1 MSTSRIVPAAEEGG
15 AAGGGGAAGDDG
27 AANETNGG
35 TTGSNILHVLIMRRL
50 GLQPNRALEPRL
62 WRQYHASWARANGC
76 TFERELSAGRYGSV
90 ALYKVRNSDQRIAV
104 KSLPAVQDRRR
115 ATRDKE
121 LFSITYA
128 THMYRM
134 LQRMPGNG
142 WSPFVAATLDAT
154 LPLARDDPYS
164 TVQVVMEF
172 VPGRALDTVDTPQPQ
187 VLYNVLADLL
197 QGVTFLHKLHMAHR
211 DIKGANVILTDES
224 DRWRGPNRALLV
236 DLDFSCVSLTDKS
249 FKATRCTSILGSP
262 LFMSPAVQAM
272 SIPLLSEFFADFTP
286 QDVIY
291 MLQSNDVWAIGVT
304 AVEYY
309 AGRQRREPAR
319 IVLATQAA
327 YEPPE
332 FVDPDETQ
340 AERTNAIN
348 TMLRALFQLEP
359 FEEAM
364 LGAVD
369 MTALGVDELFTRRNA
384 EHLSNQMLPLDVL
397 DETARPVYAP
407 YVCGG
412 DHAM

>member
-1 MSTSRIVPAAEEGG
+1 MT
-15 AAGGGGAAGDDG
+15 
-27 AANETNGG
+27 ETEAD
-35 TTGSNILHVLIMRRL
+35 SLHALVMRRL

-62 WRQYHASWARANGC
+62 WRQYHASWARTNGC

-90 ALYKVRNSDQRIAV
+90 ALYKLRNSDQRVAI

-128 THMYRM
+128 AHMYRM
-134 LQRMPGNG
+134 LQRMPGHG

-164 TVQVVMEF
+164 AVQVVMEY
-172 VPGRALDTVDTPQPQ
+172 VPGRALDTVHAAQPQ

-197 QGVTFLHKLHMAHR
+197 RGVTFLHKLHMAHR
-211 DIKGANVILTDES
+211 DIKGANVMLTDES
-224 DRWRGPNRALLV
+224 DRWRGPNRAVLV
-236 DLDFSCVSLTDKS
+236 DLYFSCVSLTDKS
-249 FKATRCTSILGSP
+249 FKATRCTSVLGSP

-272 SIPLLSEFFADFTP
+272 SIPLLRDFFADFTP

-309 AGRQRREPAR
+309 AGRQSREPAR

-340 AERTNAIN
+340 AERTTLIN
-348 TMLRALFQLEP
+348 TMMRALFELEP

-369 MTALGVDELFTRRNA
+369 MTMLGEDALFTRRNA
-384 EHLSNQMLPLDVL
+384 ERLSDQLPPLDLL
-397 DETARPVYAP
+397 DETARPTYAP

-412 DHAM
+412 DQAI